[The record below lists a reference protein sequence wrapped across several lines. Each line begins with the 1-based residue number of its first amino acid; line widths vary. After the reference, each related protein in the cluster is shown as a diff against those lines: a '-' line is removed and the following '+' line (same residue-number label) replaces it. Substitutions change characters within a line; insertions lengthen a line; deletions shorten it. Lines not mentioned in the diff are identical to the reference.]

1 MSWIP
6 ALPAL
11 LTTAGLV
18 VGPGLVI
25 ALCLRFRGFSVL
37 ALAPAFSAAVV
48 GAFGV
53 LAELLGIPWDIWAYA
68 GGTVITA
75 VVAYILTRTRR
86 PATQAVG
93 HGGVDAERATTQ
105 DSLLGGVPGQN
116 PWRTVG
122 IPLAAVAAAAAI
134 VARRVIQLI
143 GEPNNFAQN
152 FDNVFHLNAIRY
164 VLETGTASSLTLGE
178 LQGEGSLGVYPATW
192 HSFAA
197 LTVQLT
203 GASIPLAENSINIV
217 SASVIWTLSCVFLAR
232 KIFGNNPVITLAAGV
247 LSAVQV
253 AFPYMLLVWG
263 PLFPNT
269 LALSMIPLLI
279 GIVVMLA
286 RGANL
291 NEEQP
296 LRRSWWFALL
306 LGLAGMSTAHMSA
319 VNTLLVFVL
328 PMLMV
333 VWWGAASRLVRKP
346 VDGSKLAI
354 FAVLSVAGAV
364 VAAALWMFLRPAFYD
379 SWGPT
384 QTMGGAI
391 GEALTNGP
399 MGTPV
404 NWLVTILTLAGIVYL
419 FHIRQH
425 RWLVVSY
432 ALSITLYVV
441 DAAVE
446 RGFLRNFLTGNW
458 YQDTY
463 RLAGFLPIFTTVLGA
478 VGAWAIIQQVM
489 KLANDAPERL
499 HLKLGG
505 DRKRLAAAAVA
516 AAAAGT
522 ALLGYFGPIQPYIQ
536 EKTALYY
543 FNEASPLLTPDE
555 LELVE
560 QLDQYVPKDSV
571 IAVNPWNGSSMAYAL
586 NGREV
591 LTPHLFASPDPER
604 ILISADLD
612 TFTPEVCAAVED
624 ENVGYVLD
632 FGTQVLADLAGDE
645 YAGVT
650 DLAGE
655 PGFELVTAT
664 GPSSNLY
671 RITGCD

>member
-18 VGPGLVI
+18 VVPGLVI
-25 ALCLRFRGFSVL
+25 ALCLRFRGFSLL
-37 ALAPAFSAAVV
+37 AVAPAFSAAVV

-53 LAELLGIPWDIWAYA
+53 LAELLGISWNVWAYA
-68 GGTVITA
+68 GGTAITA
-75 VVAYILTRTRR
+75 AAAYLLTLR
-86 PATQAVG
+86 PRHAAGLTDAQRAG
-93 HGGVDAERATTQ
+93 SQEDTPGGVH
-105 DSLLGGVPGQN
+105 GQS
-116 PWRTVG
+116 PWRTIW
-122 IPLAAVAAAAAI
+122 IPLAAAVVAAAM
-134 VARRVIQLI
+134 VTRRVMQLI

-217 SASVIWTLSCVFLAR
+217 SASIIWTLSCIFLAR
-232 KIFGNNPVITLAAGV
+232 KVFGNNPVITLAAGV

-253 AFPYMLLVWG
+253 AFPFMLLVWG
-263 PLFPNT
+263 PLFPNA

-279 GIVVMLA
+279 GIVVMLT

-291 NEEQP
+291 DEEQP

-306 LGLAGMSTAHMSA
+306 LGLAGISTAHMSA
-319 VNTLLVFVL
+319 VNTLLIFVL
-328 PMLMV
+328 PLLLV
-333 VWWGAASRLVRKP
+333 TWWGAARRLVRKP
-346 VDGSKLAI
+346 VDGRKLAV
-354 FAVLSVAGAV
+354 FSVLSVAGAM

-379 SWGPT
+379 SWGT
-384 QTMGGAI
+384 SQTMGGAI

-404 NWLVTILTLAGIVYL
+404 NWLVTILAVAGVVYL
-419 FHIRQH
+419 FHIRRH

-432 ALSITLYVV
+432 AISITLYVV

-463 RLAGFLPIFTTVLGA
+463 RLAGFLPIFATVLGA
-478 VGAWAIIQQVM
+478 VGAWAIVLQAM
-489 KLANDAPERL
+489 KLIEAAAQRL
-499 HLKLGG
+499 DLSHGRAWKPLTYTA
-505 DRKRLAAAAVA
+505 LAAVT
-516 AAAAGT
+516 AGT

-536 EKTALYY
+536 EKTTLYY

-555 LELVE
+555 LEVIEL
-560 QLDQYVPKDSV
+560 LDQYVPEDSV

-612 TFTPEVCAAVED
+612 TFTPEVCAAVEE
-624 ENVGYVLD
+624 ENVDYVLD
-632 FGTQVLADLAGDE
+632 FGTQVLADLGGDE
-645 YAGVT
+645 YVGVT
-650 DLAGE
+650 DLGGE
-655 PGFELVTAT
+655 PGFELVAST
-664 GPSSNLY
+664 GPNSSLY
-671 RITGCD
+671 RITGCG